1 MNEQCK
7 SDPVKESS
15 DPDTKSVQMCS
26 FGFFLSQND
35 ENIDVSSKTFRFLS
49 ETMRE
54 QNLALHTYFRLDS
67 LMITILKT
75 S

>member
-26 FGFFLSQND
+26 FRFFPSQND
-35 ENIDVSSKTFRFLS
+35 ENIDVLSKTFRFLS
-49 ETMRE
+49 ETIRE
-54 QNLALHTYFRLDS
+54 QNLDLY
-67 LMITILKT
+67 
-75 S
+75 